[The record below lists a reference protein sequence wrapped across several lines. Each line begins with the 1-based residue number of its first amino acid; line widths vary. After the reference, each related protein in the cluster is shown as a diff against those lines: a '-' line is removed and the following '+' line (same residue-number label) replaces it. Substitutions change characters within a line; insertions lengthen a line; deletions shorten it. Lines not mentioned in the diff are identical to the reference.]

1 VDGDLKHNIDFR
13 SVYATVL
20 DKWLGAD
27 PVKILGSEFERV
39 PFLQ

>member
-1 VDGDLKHNIDFR
+1 VEGDLKHTIDFR

-27 PVKILGSEFERV
+27 PAKILGAPFERV
-39 PFLQ
+39 PFI